1 MAVNIKS
8 AGKQE
13 ATQAQEGKNLLFGT
27 SLTYHL
33 ILWFREVLL
42 LQSWLGY
49 LDREEVKDVSK
60 SGSLASRAWGS

>member
-27 SLTYHL
+27 HMSEYFDTKFYNHYLYTFL
-33 ILWFREVLL
+33 MSVL
-42 LQSWLGY
+42 
-49 LDREEVKDVSK
+49 
-60 SGSLASRAWGS
+60 